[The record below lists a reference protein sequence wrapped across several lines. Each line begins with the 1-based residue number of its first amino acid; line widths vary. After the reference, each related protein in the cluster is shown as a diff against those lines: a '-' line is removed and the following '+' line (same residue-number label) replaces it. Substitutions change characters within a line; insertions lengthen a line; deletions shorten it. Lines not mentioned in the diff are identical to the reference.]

1 MADNIGT
8 YYFQLAPTTEGLSNS
23 ISKALGGAGE
33 EGGKSF
39 SSGFGKALGTAG
51 AVVGGVAM
59 AVGGVASAVV
69 GATNDVASYADEI
82 DKMSQKMGISATAY
96 QEWDAVMQHSGTSME
111 SLRAG
116 FKTLTNSVT
125 NATEAQAEAWKALG
139 TNVATAAEEMTA
151 EERFDYVISALQGI
165 DNETERA
172 SLAQTLLGRSAMELG
187 ALLNTSAEDTQA
199 MKDRV
204 HELNGVLSDEA
215 VKSGAAFQDQLQDM
229 QTASQ
234 GLVRTMTA
242 EFLPGI
248 TEVMGGFT
256 DIFAGDTEKGSEEI
270 TSGIQT
276 TLANVTKELPKILD
290 VGSTIILAIA
300 DSIIQNLPSVI
311 SVGMEV
317 IQKLLLGIT
326 DMLPEVV
333 EMASTVIVEVVNGL
347 SEAAPIL
354 IPAVLDAVM
363 SAIQA
368 LIQNLPTI
376 LDAVLT
382 LVKSLADSILNDG
395 LPMLLD
401 MLPDII
407 ISICD
412 FVISAIPQILQA
424 VISIVLA
431 IVENLPMIISTICDA
446 LPVIIASV
454 ISAILE
460 NLPMFIDAGVQ
471 LFVGLIG
478 ALPEIIIAIVK
489 AIPQIVT
496 GLVKGFKDNWP
507 KIKES
512 GKQIFASF
520 CAGFM
525 TIGNSIKE
533 AVSKIWNAIKTAF
546 SNFFSKIKE
555 IGSNLITGLI
565 DGIKSK
571 ITAVTDTVK
580 NVATKVTDGFKDFFG
595 IHSPSTLFRSY
606 GQYLDEGLAEGIAD
620 GKELVD
626 GAMDSLDTS
635 VALDTAV
642 LDSGYATR
650 TVAQQGDSGLYDLL
664 AQYLPYLAQE
674 NNVNVSLEGNA
685 NGLFNLVKRANN
697 EYKKQNGGRSA
708 FA

>member
-111 SLRAG
+111 SLKASM
-116 FKTLTNSVT
+116 KTMANAALTGNEAFQT
-125 NATEAQAEAWKALG
+125 LGITEEE
-139 TNVATAAEEMTA
+139 VANLSQEDLFA
-151 EERFDYVISALQGI
+151 RVISGLQEMG
-165 DNETERA
+165 EGTERTY
-172 SLAQTLLGRSAMELG
+172 LAGQLLGRGATELG

-256 DIFAGDTEKGSEEI
+256 DIFAGDMEKGAEEI

-276 TLANVTKELPKILD
+276 TLAKVTKELPKFLD

-311 SVGMEV
+311 STGMAV
-317 IQKLLLGIT
+317 IEKLLLGIS
-326 DMLPEVV
+326 DMFPDVV
-333 EMASTVIVEVVNGL
+333 AMASTVIVEIVNGL

-354 IPAVLDAVM
+354 IPAIT
-363 SAIQA
+363 SAILNAVQA

-446 LPVIIASV
+446 LPVIITSV

-460 NLPMFIDAGVQ
+460 NLPMFIDAGIQ

-580 NVATKVTDGFKDFFG
+580 NVATKVTDGFKNFFG

-650 TVAQQGDSGLYDLL
+650 TVAQQSDSGLYDLL

-685 NGLFNLVKRANN
+685 DGLFNLVKRANN

>member
-111 SLRAG
+111 SLKASM
-116 FKTLTNSVT
+116 KTMANAALTGNEAFQT
-125 NATEAQAEAWKALG
+125 LGITEEE
-139 TNVATAAEEMTA
+139 VANLSQEDLFA
-151 EERFDYVISALQGI
+151 RVISGLQEMG
-165 DNETERA
+165 EGTERTY
-172 SLAQTLLGRSAMELG
+172 LAGQLLGRGATELG

-256 DIFAGDTEKGSEEI
+256 DIFAGDTEKGAEEI

-311 SVGMEV
+311 STGMEV
-317 IQKLLLGIT
+317 VQKLLLGIT
-326 DMLPEVV
+326 DMLPDVV
-333 EMASTVIVEVVNGL
+333 EMANTVIVEIVNGL

-354 IPAVLDAVM
+354 IPAVISAVM
-363 SAIQA
+363 NAIQA

-446 LPVIIASV
+446 LPVIITSV

-460 NLPMFIDAGVQ
+460 NLPMFIDAGVR

>member
-111 SLRAG
+111 SLKASM
-116 FKTLTNSVT
+116 KTMANAALTGNEAFQT
-125 NATEAQAEAWKALG
+125 LGITEEE
-139 TNVATAAEEMTA
+139 VANLSQEDLFA
-151 EERFDYVISALQGI
+151 RVISGLQEMG
-165 DNETERA
+165 EGTERTY
-172 SLAQTLLGRSAMELG
+172 LAGQLLGRGATELG

-256 DIFAGDTEKGSEEI
+256 DIFAGDMEKGAEEI

-276 TLANVTKELPKILD
+276 TLAKVTKELPKFLD

-311 SVGMEV
+311 STGMAV
-317 IQKLLLGIT
+317 IEKLLLGIS
-326 DMLPEVV
+326 DMLPDVV
-333 EMASTVIVEVVNGL
+333 AMASTVIVEIVNGL

-354 IPAVLDAVM
+354 IPAIT
-363 SAIQA
+363 SAILNAVQA

-376 LDAVLT
+376 LDVVLN
-382 LVKSLADSILNDG
+382 LVKTLADALLNEG
-395 LPMLLD
+395 LPIILD

-407 ISICD
+407 LGIVN
-412 FVISAIPQILQA
+412 FVVSAIPEILQA
-424 VISIVLA
+424 VISIAMAVVDAFPSIL
-431 IVENLPMIISTICDA
+431 EQLCDA
-446 LPVIIASV
+446 LPLIITGV
-454 ISAILE
+454 ISAVLD
-460 NLPMFIDAGVQ
+460 NLPLFIDAGIQ

-478 ALPEIIIAIVK
+478 ALPEIISALIA
-489 AIPQIVT
+489 AIPLIITAFVDAFSKQNPTMSKT
-496 GLVKGFKDNWP
+496 GSVLFENFINGVKNFGTK
-507 KIKES
+507 
-512 GKQIFASF
+512 
-520 CAGFM
+520 
-525 TIGNSIKE
+525 IKE
-533 AVSKIWNAIKTAF
+533 AVAKIWEAIKSGIENHFKA
-546 SNFFSKIKE
+546 IKD
-555 IGSNLITGLI
+555 IGSNLIQGLI

-571 ITAVTDTVK
+571 ITAVGDAIGT
-580 NVATKVTDGFKDFFG
+580 VATKISDGFKDFFG
-595 IHSPSTLFRSY
+595 IQSPSKLFAEY
-606 GQYLDEGLAEGIAD
+606 GMFIDEGFAEGISD
-620 GKELVD
+620 NQNIVSD
-626 GAMDSLDTS
+626 AMNGLNDSIVGDIQTTAS
-635 VALDTAV
+635 VAY
-642 LDSGYATR
+642 DSGYSTRGVATS
-650 TVAQQGDSGLYDLL
+650 DSKLIDLL
-664 AQYLPYLAQE
+664 AEYLPYLAQE
-674 NNVNVSLEGNA
+674 RDINVSLDANT
-685 NGLFNLVKRANN
+685 NGLFNLVKKANN
-697 EYKKQNGGRSA
+697 EFKKQNNGRSA